1 MNGSNP
7 RDQLDILLQ
16 IEKVTSELNKQMST
30 RSAPVV
36 KRYPLTFAILALFGV
51 VLVSE
56 GVKGILN
63 EWGLLEINPAYVLII
78 GLIILTILGSVYR
91 KLDK

>member
-1 MNGSNP
+1 MNSSNP

-16 IEKVTSELNKQMST
+16 IEKVTSELNRQMSE
-30 RSAPVV
+30 RGAPVV

-56 GVKGILN
+56 GIKGLLH
-63 EWGLLEINPAYVLII
+63 EWGLLEIRPIYVLAI
-78 GLIILTILGSVYR
+78 GLVILTILGSVYR